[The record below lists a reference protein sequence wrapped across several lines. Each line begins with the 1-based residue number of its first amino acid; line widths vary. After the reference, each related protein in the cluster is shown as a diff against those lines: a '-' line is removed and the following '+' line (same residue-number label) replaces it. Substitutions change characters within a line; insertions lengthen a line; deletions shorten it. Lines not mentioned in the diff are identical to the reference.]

1 MATYEFHTGIVDHE
15 LASCTCVLYIL
26 ILFFVFFPPLWA
38 CQPTD
43 LHVGI
48 LWDVACHDI
57 KLRKLE
63 NACKLNWIEYN
74 TTYEI

>member
-1 MATYEFHTGIVDHE
+1 MATYEFHTQIADHE
-15 LASCTCVLYIL
+15 LAFVLYINL
-26 ILFFVFFPPLWA
+26 GFFSPFSPLWA

-74 TTYEI
+74 TTYAI